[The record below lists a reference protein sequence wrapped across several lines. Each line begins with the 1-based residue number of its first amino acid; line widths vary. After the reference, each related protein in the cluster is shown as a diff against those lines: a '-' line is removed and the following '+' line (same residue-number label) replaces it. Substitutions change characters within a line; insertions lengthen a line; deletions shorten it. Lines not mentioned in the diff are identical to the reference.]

1 MTSAIPRPASV
12 PPLPS
17 SPRQPSS
24 TLATGSKIPRRRTSP
39 SQSVDLSS
47 ANVAD
52 MDARTYPT
60 SVPSSPDK
68 RATSGGGGS
77 GQHHAR
83 RPSRTQFLPPP
94 PPTTMTNAPLIERRR
109 SSASANAAIDGITA
123 SNRPRT
129 PSLSIQIPVASS
141 VPQSR
146 SQSRPQERHVTHALD
161 STAHRQARRMGHS
174 RTASGEL
181 SPLKATGP
189 RASQRRCSAPVHSST
204 AGLVDSAP
212 VHSSTA
218 GLVDS
223 APGTPAPPFPRV
235 PRTPYP
241 FASAAGGATPV
252 SARSHRPPMLERT
265 LSDSTMATYTS
276 FDLQHPRTPEEED
289 REVSRRGG
297 GGECGGSRIWRWLS
311 FWRRSPS
318 RLDLD
323 IEAADG
329 SPSKQT
335 KPRSQLAA
343 VDETTALLGGG
354 DSRPQTRWE
363 YVWGEIVCYA
373 KHMLPP
379 IFVFVV
385 VVLVIALLAY
395 RQGIRRIAQ
404 PPPG

>member
-1 MTSAIPRPASV
+1 
-12 PPLPS
+12 
-17 SPRQPSS
+17 
-24 TLATGSKIPRRRTSP
+24 
-39 SQSVDLSS
+39 
-47 ANVAD
+47 
-52 MDARTYPT
+52 
-60 SVPSSPDK
+60 
-68 RATSGGGGS
+68 
-77 GQHHAR
+77 
-83 RPSRTQFLPPP
+83 
-94 PPTTMTNAPLIERRR
+94 
-109 SSASANAAIDGITA
+109 
-123 SNRPRT
+123 
-129 PSLSIQIPVASS
+129 
-141 VPQSR
+141 
-146 SQSRPQERHVTHALD
+146 
-161 STAHRQARRMGHS
+161 MGHS

-212 VHSSTA
+212 
-218 GLVDS
+218 
-223 APGTPAPPFPRV
+223 GTPAPPFPRV

-241 FASAAGGATPV
+241 FAPAAGGATPV
-252 SARSHRPPMLERT
+252 SARFHRPPMLERT
-265 LSDSTMATYTS
+265 MSDSTMATYTS

-297 GGECGGSRIWRWLS
+297 GGECGGSRMWRWLS

-354 DSRPQTRWE
+354 DSRPQTWWE

-373 KHMLPP
+373 KVRLP
-379 IFVFVV
+379 VFVS
-385 VVLVIALLAY
+385 L
-395 RQGIRRIAQ
+395 GS
-404 PPPG
+404 